1 MHFKR
6 LRLSGFKSFVDPVDL
21 DILPGLTGVVGP
33 NGCGKSNL
41 LEALR
46 WAMGETSYKSMRGS
60 GMEDVIFSGTTARP
74 ARNHAEVGLYLDN
87 VDHDAPSEYNDNETI
102 EVIRRIEREA
112 GSAYRVNGRDVRAK
126 DVQLLFA
133 DASTGARSTALVR
146 QGQIGELINAKPE
159 SRRRILEEA
168 AGISGLHSRRHE
180 AELRLRAAEGNLEKV
195 DEALGQMD
203 TNLRSLRRQAR
214 QATRY
219 RGLSGEIRQAEAL
232 ALHLRWQS
240 IVDQLAE
247 INAELDAARQD
258 VNTRTQAAAAA
269 ATGQAQLQASLP
281 PLREA
286 EANAAAGL
294 RRLTIERDNLDSE
307 EARAKEMIAR
317 LQRQHDDLEA
327 DKQREMAL
335 LSDAQ
340 LQLETL
346 VDESKTLLSEVQDD
360 EAESEARAR
369 KACDAAG
376 EKLEASEA
384 ELDVA
389 NRAVADFSAKRNAL
403 MTTKESAQS
412 RIARLQSQIDE
423 RQSMLNGLLQAE
435 LPLSEDAQLLQ
446 HRDQVLR
453 KVEDASETLEALS
466 NDVRLASERVDALVS
481 PLREAQEVVARLV
494 GERSALSAMF
504 ARPGEKS
511 YPSLV
516 DALDVEAGYEMALGA
531 ALGDD
536 LDASSDEEAPAHWR
550 LLEQTSPD
558 IDLPVGIEP
567 LSNFVKGAKAL
578 TRRLHNIG
586 IVRDKSDVRAM
597 QERLATGQR
606 LVSLDGDLWRW
617 DGYCAAAE
625 APTAAA
631 QRLAQRNR
639 LQDLV
644 RELEAAEKQAQARDE
659 EMSSLKEKHRN
670 IVALEKE
677 AVLKLETYRKELS
690 EAREALANAERGRA
704 DFATKKT
711 AFSDALVQL
720 TADFDEQSQLQ
731 SVTLASLAELDE
743 AADPQIRVD
752 ELRQLVAEGRAALS
766 EARAAFD
773 QLRTRRQLRE
783 SRLRRISEDK
793 VSWEKRIEAAGGQIS
808 SLTARSAD
816 VVAELARVSE
826 QPEQLGARKQVLL
839 NLIQEAE
846 TKRKGEADT
855 LAEAENALRAADK
868 TARETQGALIEAREG
883 LARLEANKE
892 NAGER
897 EAEASQRIRE
907 ILQVEPEMALG
918 IAAHDPNKTMPA
930 VHDVEAKLEKL
941 RRERETLGGV
951 NLRADEEASEIEK
964 QMADMKAERDDLAS
978 AINKL
983 RYGIGQ
989 LNKEGRERLLAA
1001 YESVNTHFSR
1011 LFTQLFGGGTAR
1023 LELTE
1028 SDDPLEAGLE
1038 IIAHPPG
1045 KKPQLMSLLSG
1056 GEQALTAM
1064 AMIFAVFLTNP
1075 SPICVLDEVDAP
1087 LDDANVERYCNM
1099 IREISEAT
1107 GTRFLLITHHALTMA
1122 RVDRLYGVT
1131 MQERGVS
1138 TLISVDLK
1146 EAEQFADAGGS
1157 EEEIDA
1163 FDGKINA

>member
-87 VDHDAPSEYNDNETI
+87 VDHDAPAEYNDNETI

-219 RGLSGEIRQAEAL
+219 RGLSGDIRQAEAL
-232 ALHLRWQS
+232 ALHLRWQA

-247 INAELDAARQD
+247 INAELSAARQD
-258 VNTRTQAAAAA
+258 VNTRTQAAA
-269 ATGQAQLQASLP
+269 QASTEQARLQASLP

-286 EANAAAGL
+286 EAVAAAAL
-294 RRLTIERDNLDSE
+294 RRLTIERDNLDAE
-307 EARAKEMIAR
+307 ESRAREMIAR

-327 DKQREMAL
+327 DKQRETAL

-340 LQLETL
+340 QQLGTL
-346 VDESKTLLSEVQDD
+346 TEEATILLSEVQDD
-360 EAESEARAR
+360 EVESEARA
-369 KACDAAG
+369 KQACDNAG
-376 EKLEASEA
+376 KKLETYETA
-384 ELDVA
+384 LDAA
-389 NRAVADFSAKRNAL
+389 NREAADLNAKRNAL
-403 MTTKESAQS
+403 ATTIENVQA
-412 RIARLQSQIDE
+412 RITRLQSQIDE
-423 RQSMLNGLLQAE
+423 RQTTLDGLLQSE
-435 LPLSEDAQLLQ
+435 LPLTQDTQLLQ
-446 HRDQVLR
+446 ARDQAV
-453 KVEDASETLEALS
+453 KNVETASEALESLS
-466 NDVRLASERVDALVS
+466 NDVRIASERVDALVG

-504 ARPGEKS
+504 ARPGEKT

-516 DALDVEAGYEMALGA
+516 DALEVNAGYEMALGA

-536 LDASSDEEAPAHWR
+536 LDASSDEAAPAHWR
-550 LLEQTSPD
+550 HLEQASQDTA
-558 IDLPVGIEP
+558 LPAGVEA
-567 LSNFVKGAKAL
+567 LAKFVKGPPAL
-578 TRRLHNIG
+578 TRRLNNIG
-586 IVRDKSDVRAM
+586 VVRDKAQARQLQTA
-597 QERLATGQR
+597 LATGQR

-617 DGYCAAAE
+617 DGYAAAAE
-625 APTAAA
+625 APTASA

-639 LQDLV
+639 LQDLG
-644 RELEAAEKQAQARDE
+644 RELELAEKQALARDM
-659 EMSSLKEKHRN
+659 EMQALKDNHRE
-670 IVALEKE
+670 VSGLEKQ
-677 AVLKLETYRKELS
+677 AGIQLDAYRKALS
-690 EAREALANAERGRA
+690 DAREALANAERGRA
-704 DFATKKT
+704 DFATKKS
-711 AFSDALVQL
+711 ALNDALVQL
-720 TADFDEQSQLQ
+720 TTDLEEQLQ
-731 SVTLASLAELDE
+731 VQTEAMSAISELDK
-743 AADPQIRVD
+743 AADPQIKVD
-752 ELRQLVAEGRAALS
+752 ELRRSVSDGRAELS

-783 SRLRRISEDK
+783 SRLRRIDEDK
-793 VSWEKRIEAAGGQIS
+793 QSWEKRIEAASGQIT
-808 SLTARSAD
+808 SLTTRSAE
-816 VVAELARVSE
+816 VVTELTRVSE
-826 QPEQLGARKQVLL
+826 QPAQLAERKQVLL
-839 NLIQEAE
+839 DLIQEAE
-846 TKRKGEADT
+846 TKRKNEADV
-855 LAEAENALRAADK
+855 LAEAETALGVADK
-868 TARETQGALIEAREG
+868 VARETQNALTQAREG

-892 NAGER
+892 NASER
-897 EAEASQRIRE
+897 EAEAAQRIRE
-907 ILQVEPEMALG
+907 ILQVEPEKALA
-918 IAAHDPNKTMPA
+918 ISEHDANKALPD

-941 RRERETLGGV
+941 RRERENLGGV
-951 NLRADEEASEIEK
+951 NLRADEEANDIEA
-964 QMADMKAERDDLAS
+964 QMGEMKAERDDLAS

-1001 YESVNTHFSR
+1001 YESVNSHFSR

-1122 RVDRLYGVT
+1122 RVDRLFGVT

-1138 TLISVDLK
+1138 SLISVDLK
-1146 EAEQFADAGGS
+1146 EAEQFAELGVSDDEG
-1157 EEEIDA
+1157 DV
-1163 FDGKINA
+1163 FDDKINA